1 MAEIPI
7 PETMKA
13 EVREDTIIIRGKLG
27 TLKKN
32 IRKLPVVV
40 DIQDNKIII
49 RPRGTRKKDL
59 AITNTAKSIITNL
72 LTGLEKGF
80 TYKLKIV
87 SAHFPISVKVR
98 GDKVYVENYF
108 GERAPRVSQIRGEE
122 TKVAVVGDDVIVQ
135 GPSLEDVSQTSANIE
150 LSTRMKGKDHRVFL
164 DGLYIYSKEKGI

>member
-13 EVREDTIIIRGKLG
+13 EVREDTIIVRGKLG

-49 RPRGTRKKDL
+49 RPRGTRKRDL

-87 SAHFPISVKVR
+87 SAHFPLSVKVR

-108 GERAPRVSQIRGEE
+108 GERAPRVSRIRGEE
-122 TKVAVVGDDVIVQ
+122 TRVAVVGDDVIVQ

-150 LSTRMKGKDHRVFL
+150 LSTRMKGKDNRVFL